1 MIAPIKLRQEWRNTI
16 NTWSRWLVTRRVANL
31 CTIQRSVSYTLTR
44 TFTSRKLWGSWR
56 LVKLMTCRERRLIEE
71 WSTRV
76 WTIKFNT
83 TMKWSIMRFNSRT
96 ACCSKHAWM
105 HSLRSKDSKIR
116 KIARGW
122 GKTSTQRCLTRRLS
136 SEGWTCGKIK
146 GWTNMKEESMTQL
159 SRHIIGKTI
168 MRFRTSCPE
177 SRKRAKRNRTECWID
192 NKYKGWLEEY
202 LNLSTTQG
210 MKAFNQKN
218 INMLRKFRA
227 VQATCSRN
235 MLPSAM
241 ITFHLRWRI

>member
-1 MIAPIKLRQEWRNTI
+1 
-16 NTWSRWLVTRRVANL
+16 
-31 CTIQRSVSYTLTR
+31 
-44 TFTSRKLWGSWR
+44 
-56 LVKLMTCRERRLIEE
+56 
-71 WSTRV
+71 
-76 WTIKFNT
+76 
-83 TMKWSIMRFNSRT
+83 
-96 ACCSKHAWM
+96 
-105 HSLRSKDSKIR
+105 
-116 KIARGW
+116 
-122 GKTSTQRCLTRRLS
+122 
-136 SEGWTCGKIK
+136 
-146 GWTNMKEESMTQL
+146 
-159 SRHIIGKTI
+159 